1 MTQVTIEKKKPD
13 IHEEELILQVWT
25 EFGAKEEKRS
35 RQTKNVISK
44 SVGIIVRVLG
54 LFMGYKFTTP
64 VLEVT
69 EKDPLTMSH
78 TPL

>member
-1 MTQVTIEKKKPD
+1 MTQVTIEKTKPD
-13 IHEEELILQVWT
+13 IREKELIPGVWT
-25 EFGAKEEKRS
+25 EFGAKEEKHS

-54 LFMGYKFTTP
+54 LFIGYKFTTP

-69 EKDPLTMSH
+69 EKDPLIMSH
-78 TPL
+78 ISL

>member
-1 MTQVTIEKKKPD
+1 MTQVTIEKTKPD
-13 IHEEELILQVWT
+13 IREEELLPGVWT
-25 EFGAKEEKRS
+25 EFGTKEEKHS
-35 RQTKNVISK
+35 QQTKNVISK

-78 TPL
+78 MPL

>member
-1 MTQVTIEKKKPD
+1 MTQATIEKKKPD
-13 IHEEELILQVWT
+13 IHEEELTLRVWT
-25 EFGAKEEKRS
+25 EFGAEEEKHN
-35 RQTKNVISK
+35 RQPKNVISK

-69 EKDPLTMSH
+69 EKDPLAMSDM
-78 TPL
+78 PL